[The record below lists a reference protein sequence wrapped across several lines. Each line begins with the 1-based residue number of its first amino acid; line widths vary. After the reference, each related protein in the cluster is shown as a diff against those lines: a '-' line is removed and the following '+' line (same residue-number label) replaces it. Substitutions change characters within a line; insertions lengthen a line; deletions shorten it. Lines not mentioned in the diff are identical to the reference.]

1 MVKEKE
7 IKEEK
12 IVIKETKKEV
22 VEKPK
27 SWIVIDFNNVTVG
40 SFDSQEEAIEL
51 HKRLPNSR
59 LMYSF

>member
-22 VEKPK
+22 VENLK

-40 SFDSQEEAIEL
+40 SFDSQDEAIEL

-59 LMYSF
+59 LMYRF

>member
-7 IKEEK
+7 KKEETK
-12 IVIKETKKEV
+12 VVKEIKKEV
-22 VEKPK
+22 IEKPK

-40 SFDSQEEAIEL
+40 SFDSQDEAIEL

-59 LMYSF
+59 LMYRF